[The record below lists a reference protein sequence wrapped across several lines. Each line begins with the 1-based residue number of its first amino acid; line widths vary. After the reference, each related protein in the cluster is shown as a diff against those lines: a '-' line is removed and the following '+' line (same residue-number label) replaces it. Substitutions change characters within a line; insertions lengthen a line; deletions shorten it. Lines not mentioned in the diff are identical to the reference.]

1 MKKLLIV
8 AVLIIGIIALCGCEN
23 KVETVD
29 GTTNFTSV
37 SDTAILWNGYTFYD
51 NETGVMYLYIEG
63 GGIGKGV
70 TVLLNAD
77 GTPKLYGH
85 AEYAIERVGQAEGLT
100 GGAATKLPIADSEVY
115 LVIFGDRAFIYE
127 YGVSED
133 GTVDDTWAEQ
143 ELRW

>member
-29 GTTNFTSV
+29 GT
-37 SDTAILWNGYTFYD
+37 
-51 NETGVMYLYIEG
+51 
-63 GGIGKGV
+63 

>member
-23 KVETVD
+23 KVETV
-29 GTTNFTSV
+29 
-37 SDTAILWNGYTFYD
+37 
-51 NETGVMYLYIEG
+51 
-63 GGIGKGV
+63 
-70 TVLLNAD
+70 D